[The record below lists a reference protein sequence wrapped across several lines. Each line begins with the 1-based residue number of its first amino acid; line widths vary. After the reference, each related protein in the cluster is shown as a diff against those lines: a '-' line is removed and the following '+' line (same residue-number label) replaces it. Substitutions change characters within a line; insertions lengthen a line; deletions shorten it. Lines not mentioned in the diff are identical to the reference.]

1 MASRQVYPTAS
12 SSTSLDR
19 DQKPPPL
26 DFSRQFSEE
35 DEVAPYNYQ
44 PDPEYH
50 AQYPSSHYLSPAV
63 NNALRE
69 TPSSTSLVP
78 SDGGTSEQGMNGG
91 NNWSTRRPPVK
102 KRSWIA
108 EAFFPDSVACR
119 LYLMI
124 VVVETL
130 LDLAIEC
137 IILVRVNHAIDVT
150 SSVSKEDSPT
160 LARSR
165 IPVYLGVF
173 GMAHV
178 FQFMLA
184 LDAVYY
190 KNVLQFVFLAIFN
203 ALFFLYAVIQ
213 IFEVQTLLGSNS
225 AGFLPSEG
233 LTIAI
238 PVVVSI
244 AEIAYVALGWRIYSE
259 FGWQVFKLLGAD
271 RQIKRIYM
279 HYQIFQCLMRFDVFF
294 WLGFSVQLIAL
305 VLEKGD
311 FEFYLTIAA
320 LPLSM
325 LLIYEGHLA
334 ARHESRWMMS
344 IFGVGSLAAM
354 VYFVYKLF
362 RIWSQRHTDTF
373 KDVFKTLTV
382 FDSISVA
389 MLILTGIWAVIVY
402 RNFDFGLKHHLN
414 KRRARPQD
422 ELELGATKGGF
433 KNGNPN
439 RMSIE

>member
-203 ALFFLYAVIQ
+203 ALFFVRLYFSFIQ
-213 IFEVQTLLGSNS
+213 FKLGGLTDPIPSIS
-225 AGFLPSEG
+225 TRSFTPLSKFSRFKLYWAPIPQASCQARVLPS
-233 LTIAI
+233 LF
-238 PVVVSI
+238 P
-244 AEIAYVALGWRIYSE
+244 
-259 FGWQVFKLLGAD
+259 LLYPSP
-271 RQIKRIYM
+271 R
-279 HYQIFQCLMRFDVFF
+279 
-294 WLGFSVQLIAL
+294 
-305 VLEKGD
+305 
-311 FEFYLTIAA
+311 
-320 LPLSM
+320 
-325 LLIYEGHLA
+325 
-334 ARHESRWMMS
+334 
-344 IFGVGSLAAM
+344 
-354 VYFVYKLF
+354 
-362 RIWSQRHTDTF
+362 
-373 KDVFKTLTV
+373 
-382 FDSISVA
+382 
-389 MLILTGIWAVIVY
+389 
-402 RNFDFGLKHHLN
+402 
-414 KRRARPQD
+414 
-422 ELELGATKGGF
+422 
-433 KNGNPN
+433 
-439 RMSIE
+439 